1 MATGN
6 DLNNVLIGNN
16 AGNILMGQGGNDFM
30 VGKSGGD
37 FYFVDSDKDAC
48 IEDPDGGKDKV
59 IASVSY
65 KLQDDIENLELS
77 ENSSAKNGAG
87 NSLIN
92 RIRGNRENNNLTGN
106 EGADYL
112 TGRRGHDTFIYKR
125 TRDSRAWAPDRIMDF
140 HADNLEKI
148 DISRITSWSPNPND
162 RTFRFIG
169 EQQFSLNRGE
179 VRVVPIPASGGLTV
193 ALVNNDKDRDAEMVI
208 HIRFD
213 NASTSIITAANFL
226 L

>member
-1 MATGN
+1 MRSGRSYSLHGSTFKRLELTGSAFVATGN

-48 IEDPDGGKDKV
+48 IEDPDGGEDKV

-77 ENSSAKNGAG
+77 EDSSAKNGAG
-87 NSLIN
+87 NSLNN
-92 RIRGNRENNNLTGN
+92 RIRGNKKNNNLTGN

-112 TGRRGHDTFIYKR
+112 TGRGGHDTFIYKR
-125 TRDSRAWAPDRIMDF
+125 IRDSREGHPTESQIFM
-140 HADNLEKI
+140 
-148 DISRITSWSPNPND
+148 
-162 RTFRFIG
+162 
-169 EQQFSLNRGE
+169 Q
-179 VRVVPIPASGGLTV
+179 
-193 ALVNNDKDRDAEMVI
+193 
-208 HIRFD
+208 
-213 NASTSIITAANFL
+213 IILKN
-226 L
+226 